1 MEKPTKRSQPVF
13 NSHYP
18 PKKELEHYLDT
29 DQFDKFNERIK
40 DMTLENAMMDAEER
54 RVNLDAIGSLGNF
67 EKLPNEILEKVA
79 LAMDVRDLLNAAQK
93 SFLIATF
100 TASDKFW
107 RQKFVQD
114 FPELATRT
122 FELHE
127 RLWLRWKKAYFVF
140 RYLMKQW
147 FVKMIQQGSFN
158 YAVGQVSVVYNF
170 KQGNVAEKS
179 VRATWRGKAFQ
190 GTTTQVTFDEIADA
204 YCKRIGRTRTNY
216 FFTVDDSRSRF
227 YQDSNNFRDNY
238 SGDNQSGIR
247 LLYRFIWVGS
257 VIEASFPQYG
267 SDRILNLEQL
277 LERGY
282 VKKND
287 DGVPFIGEKVC
298 KNCSEP
304 AKVFDSK
311 YPNNFYCGEDVCY
324 F

>member
-18 PKKELEHYLDT
+18 AKKELQHYLDT
-29 DQFDKFNERIK
+29 EQFEKFNERAE

-54 RVNLDAIGSLGNF
+54 HVNLDAIGSLGNF
-67 EKLPNEILEKVA
+67 EKLPNEILEKIA
-79 LAMDVRDLLNAAQK
+79 LAMDVRDLLNAARQ
-93 SFLIATF
+93 SVLIAAF
-100 TASDKFW
+100 TADDTFW

-114 FPELATRT
+114 FPEIRQHVL
-122 FELHE
+122 ELE
-127 RLWLRWKKAYFVF
+127 DFAWKSAYFVF

-147 FVKMIQQGSFN
+147 FVKMINQGFFN
-158 YAVGQVSVVYNF
+158 YSVGQVQITYLF
-170 KQGNVAEKS
+170 KEGNVADRI
-179 VRATWRGKAFQ
+179 VIAIVRGKTFR
-190 GTTTQVTFDEIADA
+190 GENLQVTFDEIADS
-204 YCKRIGRTRTNY
+204 YCQRIGRTRTNY

-227 YQDSNNFRDNY
+227 YQDMNNFRDNY

-257 VIEASFPQYG
+257 LKEASFPEYG
-267 SDRILNLEQL
+267 RIFNLEQL

-282 VKKND
+282 VKKNN
-287 DGVPFIGEKVC
+287 DGVPYIGEKVC

-304 AKVFDSK
+304 ANVFDSK
-311 YPNNFYCGEDVCY
+311 YPNNFYCGKDVCY